1 MWTDRLKVSAISILL
16 MVCCMALG
24 VVSREPVVD
33 MDKNY
38 AIEEEHSVWE
48 EVLEEDMDDER
59 DQRIMDIHSPFLQ
72 PEEMKDLHRLLR
84 WGKWGNGGG
93 GGGGGGGG
101 MGGGLTDAEHKTIQN
116 MLAYRGNMKR
126 TVTPIQNNN
135 GKVIGAVSTTTS
147 DDPTTA
153 RTIQEHV
160 LGMQAL
166 VESGRVARQWDPLY
180 KELFQHIPEY
190 NIQIETL
197 PKEGNSSDGNGKH
210 GLCHCTRAR
219 SFIDRDQIHPKWT
232 IRSSSQSSGTCRL
245 SVKEVLKLESIRR
258 WRKIKV
264 KTKPISPIMHHHS
277 FTPS

>member
-1 MWTDRLKVSAISILL
+1 
-16 MVCCMALG
+16 
-24 VVSREPVVD
+24 
-33 MDKNY
+33 MDNNS
-38 AIEEEHSVWE
+38 AIEEENLDWE

-84 WGKWGNGGG
+84 WGNWGNG
-93 GGGGGGGG
+93 
-101 MGGGLTDAEHKTIQN
+101 GGGLTDAEHKTIQN

-126 TVTPIQNNN
+126 TVTPIQNNH

-190 NIQIETL
+190 KIQIATL
-197 PKEGNSSDGNGKH
+197 PKGIQVTETGSTDCAIVLVQGHSSTVTKFIQNGRSEV
-210 GLCHCTRAR
+210 RA
-219 SFIDRDQIHPKWT
+219 SHPVPDAC
-232 IRSSSQSSGTCRL
+232 Q
-245 SVKEVLKLESIRR
+245 
-258 WRKIKV
+258 
-264 KTKPISPIMHHHS
+264 
-277 FTPS
+277 